1 MGKNR
6 PPLYGEAVF
15 FDALLLAVREHLYR
29 KWKLFVE
36 TLHRIFLMF
45 VRTADGTISILSSFL
60 GRK

>member
-36 TLHRIFLMF
+36 ILYRIF
-45 VRTADGTISILSSFL
+45 
-60 GRK
+60 